1 MTSELRQWIQSE
13 LANGSAGLRLGSVL
27 CFLGIPT
34 STWYRSS
41 AFATGSRGRPR
52 TPLVPAQVTA
62 VQQLCE
68 RYPWWGYKR
77 IAVLARRTL
86 RLSLSDGCT
95 YRIMRELGLLQ
106 RRVKTSAGYRQARY
120 LFDLLPQGPNQVW
133 QMDITYLALPQQ
145 GWYVVT
151 VIDYYSRYLL
161 GCYLTPFQ
169 NAAAVVHGLSL
180 AIQEA
185 ERIHGSLLGSP
196 TLVTDNGACFLSRKF
211 RTYVQSR
218 FHHVRIQY
226 RTPQQLGL
234 LERFHGTLKLEE
246 IYWRYYDNPQEA
258 RTGLESFRYRYNYQ
272 RPH

>member
-1 MTSELRQWIQSE
+1 MVFLYCQQETDTAERRANSATYDFIPYKYGAFSFTSLHD
-13 LANGSAGLRLGSVL
+13 LGRL
-27 CFLGIPT
+27 
-34 STWYRSS
+34 
-41 AFATGSRGRPR
+41 
-52 TPLVPAQVTA
+52 QV
-62 VQQLCE
+62 
-68 RYPWWGYKR
+68 KR
-77 IAVLARRTL
+77 IVKNQGEEWHLTTL
-86 RLSLSDGCT
+86 GLSLSDGCT
-95 YRIMRELGLLQ
+95 YRIMRELGLLH
-106 RRVKTSAGYRQARY
+106 RRVKTSADYQQARY
-120 LFDLLPQGPNQVW
+120 LFDLLPRGPNQVW

-145 GWYVVT
+145 WWYVVT
-151 VIDYYSRYLL
+151 VIDYYSRYQL

-169 NAAAVVHGLSL
+169 NAAAVVHSLSL
-180 AIQEA
+180 ALQEA

-272 RPH
+272 RPYWA